1 MKISNSNNFKGT
13 IKAIQTNLN
22 PILKRLSEGVDTRT
36 IRNIGM
42 ATIGIINSRSTR
54 ISEIT
59 SKSRRNCKRLITDAK
74 RNYRMLRSRTWEKH
88 HLEKE
93 RLKSIKSK
101 IKNNTP
107 IGIDLSHIEH
117 PDSVK
122 IEGVTKIYGKNKLI
136 SGHWWLQAAARIDK
150 RRILPLTT
158 NIFSHA
164 TKDFVSMNSTV
175 FDFLDNLYKYI
186 GNKGIWLFDRGFSSK
201 LLFQRLLSLNVKF
214 IVRLQKKRTLLIDGE
229 IKQLQSILNE
239 DKYPYKSTIRMK
251 RKPVLIKFNFKE
263 LKLPGIKERLWIVF
277 TKSRYGESYILLTNI
292 EVTRFD
298 EALRIIKIYRY
309 RWSVEDFFRVMKQDL
324 GIEKVMLRTLRRIN
338 KLIEIAMLAYVI
350 AFMLLIN
357 DNKLIK
363 SIIEAG
369 GRLGIKNKNEDTIGR
384 ILKGLATNFR
394 ENRLVIS
401 VIISGI

>member
-1 MKISNSNNFKGT
+1 M
-13 IKAIQTNLN
+13 
-22 PILKRLSEGVDTRT
+22 
-36 IRNIGM
+36 
-42 ATIGIINSRSTR
+42 
-54 ISEIT
+54 
-59 SKSRRNCKRLITDAK
+59 
-74 RNYRMLRSRTWEKH
+74 
-88 HLEKE
+88 
-93 RLKSIKSK
+93 
-101 IKNNTP
+101 
-107 IGIDLSHIEH
+107 
-117 PDSVK
+117 
-122 IEGVTKIYGKNKLI
+122 
-136 SGHWWLQAAARIDK
+136 
-150 RRILPLTT
+150 
-158 NIFSHA
+158 
-164 TKDFVSMNSTV
+164 
-175 FDFLDNLYKYI
+175 
-186 GNKGIWLFDRGFSSK
+186 
-201 LLFQRLLSLNVKF
+201 
-214 IVRLQKKRTLLIDGE
+214 QKKRTLLIDGE

-239 DKYPYKSTIRMK
+239 DKYPYKSTFRMK
-251 RKPVLIKFNFKE
+251 RKPILIKFNFKE

-401 VIISGI
+401 VIISGIQFIHSLYIENIVLLILALNIFLMAKIKQI